1 MNFLKW
7 LAARFAEPSTHASLA
22 AISSVASVIFP
33 QYAPVLQGLTIAF
46 GGAGIALPGAPPAA
60 APVTAAA
67 MAAWM
72 PPVHIAANPA
82 LAHAINVGLQ
92 AAITDLL
99 TPPAK

>member
-7 LAARFAEPSTHASLA
+7 LGARFAEPSTHASLA
-22 AISSVASVIFP
+22 AISGVASVIFP

-46 GGAGIALPGAPPAA
+46 GGAGIALPGAPAAPAMPLAA
-60 APVTAAA
+60 AAFI
-67 MAAWM
+67 